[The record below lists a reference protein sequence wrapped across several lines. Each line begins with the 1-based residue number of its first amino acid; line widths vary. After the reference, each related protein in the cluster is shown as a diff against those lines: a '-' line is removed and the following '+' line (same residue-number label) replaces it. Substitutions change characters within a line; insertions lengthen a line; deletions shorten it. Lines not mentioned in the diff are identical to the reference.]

1 MKTALPIQKV
11 FLNLQVTEKSVGF
24 KNRNDMKKLILS
36 LLLLCAVLSSA
47 SLKAQP
53 IGLERRV
60 PLKNLYF
67 GVKAGAT
74 ALGMHYTNKNF
85 KEPIEYNNPSALWQ
99 GEWQNCLAG
108 GITVERTLPHFSY
121 GLEGMV
127 MGLDAKSLDS
137 EPIAKKDS
145 AWLVDVRVPL
155 RVKFLEDYVCSP
167 YVMIAP
173 CYGSYL
179 TAIDSIYADGHTTY
193 HINGQSEWN
202 GATIDWG
209 ESNTKTHHFSLL
221 AGIGM
226 DVKIPIGN
234 YEAKLRVESTYQLGV
249 SNLYSKKI
257 THPKDKPENK
267 VSRTMR
273 GWETTIGICFPL
285 FSNPHYA
292 WLM

>member
-1 MKTALPIQKV
+1 
-11 FLNLQVTEKSVGF
+11 
-24 KNRNDMKKLILS
+24 MKKLILS

-67 GVKAGAT
+67 GVKAGAN

-85 KEPIEYNNPSALWQ
+85 KEPIEFNNPSALWK
-99 GEWQNCLAG
+99 GEMTGCLVG

-127 MGLDAKSLDS
+127 MGLDAKSVDTVM
-137 EPIAKKDS
+137 PRVKKDS
-145 AWLVDVRVPL
+145 AWLIDVRVPL
-155 RVKFLEDYVCSP
+155 RVRFLEDYACSP

-179 TAIDSIYADGHTTY
+179 TAVDSVYADGHTTY
-193 HINGQSEWN
+193 HVNGQSEWN
-202 GATIDWG
+202 GTTVDWG
-209 ESNTKTHHFSLL
+209 TSNTKTHHFSLL
-221 AGIGM
+221 AGVGM

-234 YEAKLRVESTYQLGV
+234 YEAKLRVEGAYLLGV
-249 SNLYSKKI
+249 SNLYPKRI
-257 THPKDKPENK
+257 TDQPNNK
-267 VSRTMR
+267 VSRTLR
-273 GWETTIGICFPL
+273 GWEATIGICFPL